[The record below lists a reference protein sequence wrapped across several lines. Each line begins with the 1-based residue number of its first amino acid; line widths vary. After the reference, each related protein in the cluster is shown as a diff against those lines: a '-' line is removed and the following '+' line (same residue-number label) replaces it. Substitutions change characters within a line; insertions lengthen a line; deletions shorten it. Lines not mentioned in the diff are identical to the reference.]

1 MVLLLY
7 FHVLFHVG
15 MYGPKFSMF
24 SLSNELMQVDT
35 KNGVQGSSISLQC
48 FLAFEAR

>member
-1 MVLLLY
+1 MVLLLS
-7 FHVLFHVG
+7 FHVLFHNG
-15 MYGPKFSMF
+15 MCGPKFNML

-35 KNGVQGSSISLQC
+35 KNGVQGSSITLQC